1 MKLFAPPEQDIK
13 IIAHDFEVIVEKIRN
28 GKAHELSEGDT
39 LYLGAAPKAATSK
52 DRRKQPFS
60 DEVAKPRA
68 FAFKNSYMT
77 YVLNNYIIPG
87 KNTYEPIIKENAEDS
102 FEDYV
107 VRKIDAYYDW
117 SVTDLC
123 DTFHIEYQKKPKS
136 LEAMLAYRML
146 GIKGNHAEEFEKA
159 NVDEIFA
166 VELRRTDIWKIWNV
180 AKTVP
185 EGTQISKIS
194 ILAIDWK
201 ADETPESD

>member
-1 MKLFAPPEQDIK
+1 MAKGPIDFIGVLFVSTRDKEPVRLSYWICEAVCTTGARYK

-107 VRKIDAYYDW
+107 VRK
-117 SVTDLC
+117 
-123 DTFHIEYQKKPKS
+123 
-136 LEAMLAYRML
+136 
-146 GIKGNHAEEFEKA
+146 
-159 NVDEIFA
+159 
-166 VELRRTDIWKIWNV
+166 
-180 AKTVP
+180 
-185 EGTQISKIS
+185 
-194 ILAIDWK
+194 
-201 ADETPESD
+201 